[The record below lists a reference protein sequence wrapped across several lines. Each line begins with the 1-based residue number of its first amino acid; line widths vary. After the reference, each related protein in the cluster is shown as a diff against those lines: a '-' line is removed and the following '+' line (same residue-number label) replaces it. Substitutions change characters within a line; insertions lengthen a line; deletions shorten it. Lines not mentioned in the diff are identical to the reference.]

1 MELSVKNLSKQYE
14 NLLVLDD
21 LSHTFEQSK
30 ITVVLGPSGCGK
42 TTLLNILCG
51 LETGYSGFLS
61 GFPESKISYIFQ
73 NNRLLP
79 WISVL
84 DNVALPLKTVFSSRQ
99 QRKDHAAS
107 ILKQVQL
114 DQFMHYKPSALSE
127 GMQKRAA
134 LARAFANPGSVLL
147 LDEAFSALDIKTKLL
162 IMDLFLEIQSMEK
175 RTAIVVTHDVKEAIY
190 IGDYLTVLSQKPSR
204 IIESLPNPLPNGDA
218 RAYQSKVAAELE
230 SHIYQTLISK

>member
-1 MELSVKNLSKQYE
+1 MELSVKNLSKQYN

-21 LSHTFEQSK
+21 ISYTFEPSK

-42 TTLLNILCG
+42 TTLLNIMCG
-51 LETGYSGFLS
+51 LETEYAGHIS

-79 WISVL
+79 WSSVL
-84 DNVALPLKTVFSSRQ
+84 DNVTLPLKDVFSSRQ
-99 QRKDHAAS
+99 QRINHAAS

-114 DQFMHYKPSALSE
+114 DRFIHYKPEALSE

-134 LARAFANPGSVLL
+134 LARAFANPGSLLL
-147 LDEAFSALDIKTKLL
+147 LDEPFSALDIKTKLL
-162 IMDLFLEIQSMEK
+162 IMDLFLEIQSKEK

-190 IGDYLTVLSQKPSR
+190 IGDYLIVLSQKPSR
-204 IIESLPNPLPNGDA
+204 IIETLPNPLPTRDS
-218 RAYQSKVAAELE
+218 RAYQSETAAELE
-230 SHIYQTLISK
+230 SHIYKMLLSN